1 MRLIGVFIWIIIGSI
16 ILWFFAINQGQ
27 TVSIDLVQVKYQN
40 VDLIVVMFISFFIGL
55 IVGAII
61 ISSYVVK
68 AKSEVRVLKREQNKL
83 IKELDG
89 LRNLSIDELPE
100 ETMHGESNATVD

>member
-1 MRLIGVFIWIIIGSI
+1 MRLIGVFVWIIIGSI

-27 TVSIDLVQVKYQN
+27 TVTIDFVKARYEN
-40 VDLIVVMFISFFIGL
+40 VDLIMVIFISFFIGL

-83 IKELDG
+83 LKELDG
-89 LRNLSIDELPE
+89 LRNMSIDELPE
-100 ETMHGESNATVD
+100 FNLKGETASNTD

>member
-1 MRLIGVFIWIIIGSI
+1 MRLITVFIWIIIGSI

-27 TVSIDLVQVKYQN
+27 TVSIDFVKVKYQN
-40 VDLIVVMFISFFIGL
+40 VDLIVVIFISFFIGL

-61 ISSYVVK
+61 ISSHVLK
-68 AKSEVRVLKREQNKL
+68 AKSEVRALKREQNKL

-100 ETMHGESNATVD
+100 ASVPGESNAITD

>member
-1 MRLIGVFIWIIIGSI
+1 MRLIVVFIWIIIGSI

-27 TVSIDLVQVKYQN
+27 TVSIDLVKVKYQN

-61 ISSYVVK
+61 ISSHVVK
-68 AKSEVRVLKREQNKL
+68 AQSEIRALKREQNNL

-100 ETMHGESNATVD
+100 ASTHGDSNALID

>member
-1 MRLIGVFIWIIIGSI
+1 MRLIVVFIWIIVGSL

-27 TVSIDLVQVKYQN
+27 FVSIDFVKVKYEN
-40 VDLIVVMFISFFIGL
+40 VDLIIVIFVSFFIGL

-61 ISSYVVK
+61 ISSFVFK
-68 AKSEVRVLKREQNKL
+68 AKSEVRALKREQNKL

-89 LRNLSIDELPE
+89 LRNLSIEELPE
-100 ETMHGESNATVD
+100 TADRSESDANRD